1 MDYLS
6 SSIIEQLNNFLKEHK
21 TVSFNTTQ
29 LYSDFFKPL
38 NIFYPANGSEVGA
51 CLKQPC
57 NRSRLWAKV
66 EKIKNRYY
74 YQYEEKINLSLTGYH
89 KVKNILYFENKE
101 NIPFYY
107 DFATQTMNIPV
118 KKIYSLWYIDSK
130 IRSIYNYAT
139 PKNSNFFMKEWIF
152 SYPELWDRNE
162 RKTLCIEF
170 DCPAGYINYLKT
182 NHLYISQDSYNS
194 FRVFSV
200 LPDKKRIL
208 TTNWSY
214 VIDRLTPVN
223 KEYLFA
229 HPILFS
235 LIHKM
240 FIIDAKNFMIES
252 SPYVCT
258 IDIISYCSELKAEDN
273 NFTMLNSNRGL
284 AYNKNLLS
292 EIYNSKK
299 NEILATKLQVINAIN
314 HFQISD
320 YEVIVPQN
328 LTDLQ
333 NEGKQQNNC
342 VGYYYNNSIARG
354 ENYIYFLRKKINP
367 NESYMTCRF
376 NINRKATVEK
386 YYKNNRC
393 VINKEELEILKQID
407 EKIRQ
412 ILSMK

>member
-1 MDYLS
+1 
-6 SSIIEQLNNFLKEHK
+6 
-21 TVSFNTTQ
+21 
-29 LYSDFFKPL
+29 
-38 NIFYPANGSEVGA
+38 
-51 CLKQPC
+51 
-57 NRSRLWAKV
+57 
-66 EKIKNRYY
+66 
-74 YQYEEKINLSLTGYH
+74 
-89 KVKNILYFENKE
+89 
-101 NIPFYY
+101 
-107 DFATQTMNIPV
+107 
-118 KKIYSLWYIDSK
+118 
-130 IRSIYNYAT
+130 
-139 PKNSNFFMKEWIF
+139 
-152 SYPELWDRNE
+152 
-162 RKTLCIEF
+162 
-170 DCPAGYINYLKT
+170 
-182 NHLYISQDSYNS
+182 
-194 FRVFSV
+194 
-200 LPDKKRIL
+200 
-208 TTNWSY
+208 
-214 VIDRLTPVN
+214 
-223 KEYLFA
+223 
-229 HPILFS
+229 
-235 LIHKM
+235 M

-252 SPYVCT
+252 SPYICT

-342 VGYYYNNSIARG
+342 VGYHYNNSIARG

-367 NESYMTCRF
+367 DESYMTCRF
-376 NINRKATVEK
+376 NINRKATVER

-393 VINKEELEILKQID
+393 VTNKEELEILKQID

>member
-1 MDYLS
+1 MNYLS

-38 NIFYPANGSEVGA
+38 NIYYPANVSEVCA

-57 NRSRLWAKV
+57 NSSRLWAKV

-74 YQYEEKINLSLTGYH
+74 YQYEEKICLTLTGYH

-101 NIPFYY
+101 NILFYY
-107 DFATQTMNIPV
+107 DFAAQTTNISTE
-118 KKIYSLWYIDSK
+118 KIYSLWYIDSK
-130 IRSIYNYAT
+130 IKNIYQYVT
-139 PKNSNFFMKEWIF
+139 PKNSKFSMKEWIF
-152 SYPELWDRNE
+152 SYPELWDSNE
-162 RKTLCIEF
+162 RTTLCIEF

-182 NHLYISQDSYNS
+182 NNLYISQDSYNS

-200 LPDKKRIL
+200 LSDKKRIL
-208 TTNWSY
+208 ATNWSY

-252 SPYVCT
+252 SPYACT

-292 EIYNSKK
+292 EIYNSK
-299 NEILATKLQVINAIN
+299 
-314 HFQISD
+314 
-320 YEVIVPQN
+320 
-328 LTDLQ
+328 
-333 NEGKQQNNC
+333 
-342 VGYYYNNSIARG
+342 
-354 ENYIYFLRKKINP
+354 
-367 NESYMTCRF
+367 
-376 NINRKATVEK
+376 
-386 YYKNNRC
+386 
-393 VINKEELEILKQID
+393 
-407 EKIRQ
+407 
-412 ILSMK
+412 

>member
-1 MDYLS
+1 MYYLNS
-6 SSIIEQLNNFLKEHK
+6 NIIEQLNNFLKEHK

-57 NRSRLWAKV
+57 NSSRLWAKV

-107 DFATQTMNIPV
+107 DFATQTMNIPA
-118 KKIYSLWYIDSK
+118 KKIYSLWYINSK

-139 PKNSNFFMKEWIF
+139 LKNSNFFMKEWIF

-342 VGYYYNNSIARG
+342 VGYYYNNSIMRG

-367 NESYMTCRF
+367 NDSYMTCRF
-376 NINRKATVEK
+376 NVYNKATTER
-386 YYKNNRC
+386 YYKNNRY
-393 VINKEELEILKQID
+393 VNNKKELEILKQID

-412 ILSMK
+412 ILSI